1 MEHYGFLSL
10 IPPILAIVLAWWSK
24 EVILSLFIGVFAGAM
39 IINNFNPIA
48 GFIHTLD
55 KYMLSSLADPWDA
68 GIIIFLL
75 AMGAMIGII
84 NKAGGV
90 VAIGEFVAKK
100 SRSVKNTQF
109 ATWLMGVL
117 IFFDDYANTLIVG
130 NTMRP
135 ITDKMK
141 ISREKLSF
149 LVDLTA
155 AAVSSIIPISTW
167 IAFEVGVIKDGF
179 DKIGVGLSAYT
190 TFIQTIPYRFY
201 SIFALVFA
209 LILIFT
215 MRDFGP
221 MYKAEARAR
230 KTGEVLR
237 KGSTPMVS
245 KELDTVVIPEGKSF
259 SVTDAFLPI
268 LGIIV
273 ITLFGLWY
281 NGGGT
286 AADVGIRDA
295 FGNADAS
302 VVLLWASFG
311 GILIAG
317 IIALFK
323 GILSIAEIM
332 EAIIDGAKSMFIA
345 STILLM
351 AWSIGGITDDLGTA
365 NYLVGIL
372 GDTIPAFIVPML
384 LFIISAF
391 IAFTIGSSWGTVS
404 IVMPLAIP
412 LGHAIGV
419 PLLPTIAAVLTAAV
433 MGDHC
438 SPISDTTIM
447 SSTSSAVDHIDHV
460 STQLPYALITG
471 VVAAIIGFLPAGL
484 GISAYILLP
493 LGFIVLYLLVRFF
506 GKSVNEADLANV
518 SLEEI
523 GLKY

>member
-1 MEHYGFLSL
+1 MNNYGLLSL
-10 IPPILAIVLAWWSK
+10 IPPILAILLAWWTK
-24 EVILSLFIGVFAGAM
+24 EVILSIFIGVFAGAV
-39 IINNFNPIA
+39 IISNYNPIV

-55 KYMLSSLADPWDA
+55 KYMLGSLADSWNA

-90 VAIGEFVAKK
+90 IAIGEYVAKK
-100 SRSVKNTQF
+100 ARSVKNTQL
-109 ATWLMGVL
+109 AAWVMGVL

-149 LVDLTA
+149 IVDLTA
-155 AAVSSIIPISTW
+155 AAVSSIVPISTW

-179 DKIGVGLSAYT
+179 DTIGLEQSAYT
-190 TFIQTIPYRFY
+190 TFVQTIPYRFY

-215 MRDFGP
+215 VRDFGP
-221 MYKAEARAR
+221 MYKAEVRAR
-230 KTGEVLR
+230 TTGEVLR
-237 KGSTPMVS
+237 KGSAPMVS
-245 KELDTVVIPEGKSF
+245 KELEAVEVPEGKRFNFIDS
-259 SVTDAFLPI
+259 FLPI
-268 LGIIV
+268 LAV
-273 ITLFGLWY
+273 ILITIFGLWY
-281 NGGGT
+281 NGGGIT
-286 AADVGIRDA
+286 AGKTIQQA
-295 FGNADAS
+295 FGDADAS

-311 GILIAG
+311 GILVAG
-317 IIALFK
+317 LLALFK
-323 GILSIAEIM
+323 RILSITEIM
-332 EAIIDGAKSMFIA
+332 NAVIDGAKSMFIA
-345 STILLM
+345 STILLL
-351 AWSIGGITDDLGTA
+351 AWSIGGITKDLGTA

-372 GDTIPAFIVPML
+372 ADSIPAFIVPVL

-412 LGHAIGV
+412 LGYSIGV

-460 STQLPYALITG
+460 RSQLPYALTIG
-471 VVAAIIGFLPAGL
+471 IVATIIGFLPAGF
-484 GISAYILLP
+484 GIPAYILLP
-493 LGFIVLYLLVRFF
+493 LGFIALYLIIRYF
-506 GKSVNEADLANV
+506 GKSVKEKDLTNV
-518 SLEEI
+518 SL
-523 GLKY
+523 